1 MRIHVL
7 LTGAFLLLTLL
18 VTRAQPAFNYDAA
31 WKRVHNLQEKEGLT
45 RSAEKEI
52 QSIYEAAKREK
63 NTPQQIKALVYRV
76 NLWQQREEDAASKAL
91 QELERELLHASGMAK
106 ALLQSIVAEGYWQYL
121 QQNRWRLYDR
131 TQTIKFKQTDIS
143 TWSVGDLHQKI
154 TSLYKAS
161 LRDVHLLQKTR
172 LEGYEAVL
180 QKGNT
185 RRLRSTL
192 YDLLVHRA
200 LDYYENDE
208 RTIHEP
214 VDAFRINELGTLA
227 PVDDFIV
234 HRFATTDSSSLHYQ
248 ALLLHQQLLHFLLQN
263 GNTEAMLDADLRR
276 IAFVYAYNNHP
287 QKNEAY
293 RKVLNQLWNQY
304 NYEPVVAQAAYL
316 LARSYAD
323 EAATYNPKQH
333 KTDDAF
339 NPRHLYKRAAALC
352 QQVVQQ
358 QVLTEGKS
366 NCIALLQEIEQKDIR
381 ISSEAVVVPQ
391 QPFRIQLKYRNVGR
405 VWIRIIQ
412 KPENYTNRSW
422 DTSFWDQLVRIK
434 PMIERDFVLP
444 AADDHQPH
452 SIEVPLPELN
462 SGNFVLL
469 ISATPGFE
477 RKRNLLAAH
486 RIYSSNIAWMQQGI
500 HLFVV
505 HREAGTPLPQSKINM
520 WEQHYDYGTRN
531 YQNKLIATFTTDAQ
545 GYLALPRI
553 YTATDEVRTLEI
565 IHNSDTL
572 HLNDRLSTSVYEA
585 DVITTK
591 AEKRRSFLFTDRSI
605 YRPGQ
610 TIYFKGIITEVTGA
624 NRYKTVA
631 RKKVIIR
638 LFDAND
644 QIADSLEVESNTYGS
659 YTGSFTV
666 PTGLL
671 NGQFRL
677 EESDSRSSYYVAVE
691 AYKRP
696 LFYVSYDPVQGSY
709 RIHDTVQVSGTA
721 QAYAG
726 FGIDGAQVRYRV
738 TRETRLPF
746 PWLCYQWGWPTLH
759 SQELVQGETTT
770 DMAGKFRVSFP
781 ALPDPAIRSELL
793 PVYTYKIIA
802 DVTDRNGETR
812 SQTTFIRAGAT
823 SLLVSILLPQGES
836 VATDQFRQVA
846 IKLTNQMEVPVAAP
860 VTVSVHRLLVPNQLI
875 RNRYWDEPDQFLME
889 ESEFRKIFPN
899 DEYKDETKKESWAR
913 GPEVYRQQFTSSDSG
928 NTYLRLQQPL
938 RPKWQ
943 PGWYVME
950 ASVTDTFGIEI
961 KNRTYFEL
969 IDAATGAPG
978 QPAYVWG
985 NAALQ
990 TAQPGDTIRVR
1001 IGSSATNVWV
1011 VELPHSTTDQLLQY
1025 HSLTNNS
1032 KTIPLYITEEN
1043 RGGTGRSFAFV
1054 RHNRFFQFN
1063 RQVAVPWHNKELDI
1077 SLTTWRNTLLPGS
1090 TETWT
1095 VTVKGPKGDQVAAEL
1110 LTAMY
1115 DASLDA
1121 FRSHEWNIP
1130 ALYPT
1135 TAWNINWQKGGFY
1148 SSSGI
1153 QQNWIEWKLLPFEK
1167 KYDQL
1172 YTLQL
1177 GDNYRSRSSVL
1188 YESITVAADQR
1199 VKAIAAPPAPE
1210 SNAPQKKTATPVETL
1225 PEEKLPPKSET
1236 GIRSDFR
1243 ETAFFNPQLQTDSAG
1258 NIRFSFTMPEALTRW
1273 KWLLL
1278 AHTNDLSFGLRQ
1290 EQVITQK
1297 DVMVQPFAPRF
1308 LREGDRFEFTTKVVN
1323 LTNQEQT
1330 GLARLQLLNATTQ
1343 QPVDGWFQNAFPE
1356 QYFTVGPNQSTTVQF
1371 RTEVPY
1377 NFNEALTY
1385 RITAVAGKHTD
1396 GEERT
1401 LPVLTNRTLVTESL
1415 PLTMQGNGSRNFRME
1430 SLLQS
1435 GKSETLTHHRFTLEF
1450 TSNPVWYAVQAL
1462 PYLMEQADE
1471 NSMQLWNRFYA
1482 HALAL
1487 HIVEKL
1493 PRIRRIFESWQT
1505 TDTSALLSNLQKN
1518 EALKNTLLQ
1527 ETPWVLQARSESE
1540 QKKQI
1545 ALLFNLVRMAG
1556 ELQGSLQQLQ
1566 QYQANNGGFIW
1577 LNGGPDDRYMTQY
1590 ILSGIGR
1597 LQQLK
1602 AVPKEYSNTLQT
1614 IADKA
1619 LLYLDN
1625 CIKEDYQKLLQSKVK
1640 LQQLHIS
1647 STQIQ
1652 YLYMRSFFTNKPISK
1667 GVETAFLFYQQ
1678 QARTYWLRQPRYL
1691 QGMVALALHRN
1702 GQHTTAQAI
1711 LRSLK
1716 ENALQHPELGMYWKE
1731 WNAGYYWY
1739 QAPVEAQSLMIEAF
1753 REVAKDDTTVT
1764 ALKTWLLRQKQV
1776 QHWRTS
1782 RATAEACYALLL
1794 QGTHWVADESVVE
1807 IKAANQFF
1815 NSGTEKTEAGTGY
1828 FQRTLEADKIKP
1840 ELGNIE
1846 VILKKSNNQPAWGA
1860 AYWQYFDNLDQI
1872 QSANTSLQLEKKY
1885 FVKTNSKNGPVLM
1898 PIEDGEA
1905 LQVGD
1910 RVVVRLVLRTDR
1922 ALEYVH
1928 LKDMRPSCLEPVDV
1942 MSGYRWQDALGYYQS
1957 TRDASTSFF
1966 VGWMPRGTYTW
1977 EYELTATHAGNY
1989 SSGIATLQCLYA
2001 PEFSSHS
2008 EGIRL
2013 KVRPR

>member
-18 VTRAQPAFNYDAA
+18 VTQAQPAFNYEAA
-31 WKRVHNLQEKEGLT
+31 WKRVGNLQEQEGLS

-63 NTPQQIKALVYRV
+63 NAPQQIKALVYRV
-76 NLWQQREEDAASKAL
+76 NLWQLREEDAASKAL
-91 QELERELLHASGMAK
+91 QELERELLQASGMAK
-106 ALLQSIVAEGYWQYL
+106 ALLQSILAEGYWQYL

-154 TSLYKAS
+154 TALYKAS
-161 LRDVHLLQKTR
+161 IRDVNLLQKTR

-185 RRLRSTL
+185 RRLRPTL

-214 VDAFRINELGTLA
+214 ADAFRINELGTLA
-227 PVDDFIV
+227 PVDNFV
-234 HRFATTDSSSLHYQ
+234 TRRFATTDSNSLHYQ

-263 GNTEAMLDADLRR
+263 GNTEALIDADLRR
-276 IAFVYAYNNHP
+276 IAFVYAYNSHP

-293 RKVLNQLWNQY
+293 RKVLHQLWNQY
-304 NYEPVVAQAAYL
+304 NHEPVVAQAAYL

-333 KTDDAF
+333 KTDDAL
-339 NPRHLYKRAAALC
+339 NPRFLYKRAAALC
-352 QQVVQQ
+352 QQVNQQ

-366 NCIALLQEIEQKDIR
+366 NCITLLQEIEQKDLG

-391 QPFRIQLKYRNVGR
+391 QLFRVQLKYRNVGR
-405 VWIRIIQ
+405 VWIRMIQ
-412 KPENYTNRSW
+412 KPENYTNRHW
-422 DTSFWDQLVRIK
+422 DTSLWDQLVRIK
-434 PMIERDFVLP
+434 PIIEKDFVLP

-452 SIEVPLPELN
+452 SIELPLPALAA
-462 SGNFVLL
+462 GNFVLL
-469 ISATPGFE
+469 VSATPGFE
-477 RKRNLLAAH
+477 RKKNLLAAH
-486 RIYSSNIAWMQQGI
+486 RIYSSNIAWMQHGI

-505 HREAGTPLPQSKINM
+505 HRNTGTPLPQSKINI

-531 YQNKLIATFTTDAQ
+531 YQNKLMASFATDAQ
-545 GYLALPRI
+545 GYFALP
-553 YTATDEVRTLEI
+553 ATYNAIDEVRTLEI

-572 HLNDRLSTSVYEA
+572 HLNDRLSTRVYEA
-585 DVITTK
+585 DAITTNT
-591 AEKRRSFLFTDRSI
+591 EKRRSFLFTDRSI

-610 TIYFKGIITEVTGA
+610 TIYFKGIITEATGVH
-624 NRYKTVA
+624 RYKTVA

-644 QIADSLEVESNTYGS
+644 QKVDSLEVKSNDFGS
-659 YTGSFTV
+659 YTGSFIV
-666 PTGLL
+666 PIGLL

-677 EESDSRSSYYVAVE
+677 EESDSWNSYYVAVE

-709 RIHDTVQVSGTA
+709 RMNDTVQVSGTA

-746 PWLCYQWGWPTLH
+746 PWLCYQWGWPTLQL
-759 SQELVQGETTT
+759 QELAQGETIT

-781 ALPDPAIRSELL
+781 ALPDPSIRSELL

-812 SQTTFIRAGAT
+812 SQSTYIRAGAT
-823 SLLVSILLPQGES
+823 SLLVSIVLPQGES
-836 VATDQFRQVA
+836 VASDKFRQVG
-846 IKLTNQMEVPVAAP
+846 IKLTNQMDVPVSAP
-860 VTVSVHRLLVPNQLI
+860 VTVSVHRLLVPNRLI
-875 RNRYWDEPDQFLME
+875 RNRYWDEPDQFFME
-889 ESEFRKIFPN
+889 ESEFLKIFPN
-899 DEYKDETKKESWAR
+899 DEYKDETKKESWVK
-913 GPEVYRQQFTSSDSG
+913 GPEVYRQLFTSSDSG

-943 PGWYVME
+943 PGWYVIE

-961 KNRTYFEL
+961 KNQTYFEL
-969 IDAATGAPG
+969 TDAVTGAPG

-985 NAALQ
+985 NAVLQ
-990 TAQPGDTIRVR
+990 TAQPGDTIRVQM
-1001 IGSSATNVWV
+1001 GSSASNIWM
-1011 VELPHSTTDQLLQY
+1011 VELPQSTTDQPLQY
-1025 HSLTNNS
+1025 HQLNNNS
-1032 KTIPLYITEEN
+1032 KKIPLYITEED
-1043 RGGTGRSFAFV
+1043 RGGTGRSFAFI

-1095 VTVKGPKGDQVAAEL
+1095 LTVKGPKGDQVAAEL

-1135 TAWNINWQKGGFY
+1135 TSWNYNWQKGGFY

-1153 QQNWIEWKLLPFEK
+1153 QQNWIEWKSLPFEK
-1167 KYDQL
+1167 IYDQL
-1172 YTLQL
+1172 YTLQT
-1177 GDNYRSRSSVL
+1177 GYNYYTSSVT
-1188 YESITVAADQR
+1188 YDSITVAADQR
-1199 VKAIAAPPAPE
+1199 VKTMAAPPVPE
-1210 SNAPQKKTATPVETL
+1210 SNVSQKKNVTPVETFA
-1225 PEEKLPPKSET
+1225 EEKLPPETET

-1243 ETAFFNPQLQTDSAG
+1243 ETAFFNPQLQTDSVG

-1278 AHTNDLSFGLRQ
+1278 AHTNDLAFGLKQ
-1290 EQVITQK
+1290 EQTVTKK

-1308 LREGDRFEFTTKVVN
+1308 LREGDRFEFTAKVVN

-1330 GLARLQLLNATTQ
+1330 GLARLQLLNATTL

-1356 QYFTVGPNQSTTVQF
+1356 QYFTVGPNQSTTVKF

-1385 RITAVAGKHTD
+1385 RITAQAGKHTD

-1401 LPVLTNRTLVTESL
+1401 LPVLTNRILVTESI
-1415 PLTMQGNGSRNFRME
+1415 PLSMQGNGNRSYRMQ

-1435 GKSETLTHHRFTLEF
+1435 GKSETLTHHRFTVAC

-1462 PYLMEQADE
+1462 PFLMEQTDE

-1487 HIVEKL
+1487 HIVEKM
-1493 PRIRRIFESWQT
+1493 PRIRSIFESWQT
-1505 TDTSALLSNLQKN
+1505 TDTSALLSNLHKN
-1518 EALKNTLLQ
+1518 ESLKNTLLQ

-1556 ELQGSLQQLQ
+1556 ELQHSFQILQ
-1566 QYQANNGGFIW
+1566 QYQSDNGGFIW
-1577 LNGGPDDRYMTQY
+1577 FTGGPDDRYITQY
-1590 ILSGIGR
+1590 IISGLGH
-1597 LQQLK
+1597 LQQLGAIPK
-1602 AVPKEYSNTLQT
+1602 AYGNLLQT
-1614 IADKA
+1614 ITTKA
-1619 LLYLDN
+1619 LAYLDRG
-1625 CIKEDYQKLLQSKVK
+1625 IKEDYEKLLRSNLK
-1640 LQQLHIS
+1640 LQQAHIS
-1647 STQIQ
+1647 STAIQ
-1652 YLYMRSFFTNKPISK
+1652 YLYLRSFFPAIPLTS
-1667 GVETAFLFYQQ
+1667 GTTTAYRFYQQ
-1678 QARTYWLRQPRYL
+1678 QARTYWLHQPRYL
-1691 QGMVALALHRN
+1691 QGMLALALHRSK
-1702 GQHTTAQAI
+1702 QTVTAQAI
-1711 LRSLK
+1711 VRSLK
-1716 ENALQHPELGMYWKE
+1716 ENAVQHPELGMYWKE

-1739 QAPVEAQSLMIEAF
+1739 EAPIEAQALMIEVF
-1753 REVAKDDTTVT
+1753 SEVHKDTNTVN
-1764 ALKTWLLRQKQV
+1764 ALKTWLLQQKQV
-1776 QHWRTS
+1776 QHWRSS

-1794 QGTHWVADESVVE
+1794 QGINWANEETMLT
-1807 IKAANQFF
+1807 IKAGNQVFDA
-1815 NSGTEKTEAGTGY
+1815 SSEKREAGTGF
-1828 FQRTLEADKIKP
+1828 FQRSLEADQIKP
-1840 ELGNIE
+1840 ELGTIE
-1846 VILKKSNNQPAWGA
+1846 VILQKSNNQPAWGA
-1860 AYWQYFDNLDQI
+1860 VYWQYFDNLDQI

-1910 RVVVRLVLRTDR
+1910 QVVVRLVLRTDR

-1928 LKDMRPSCLEPVDV
+1928 LKDMRPSCLEPVATT
-1942 MSGYRWQDALGYYQS
+1942 SGYRWQNALGYYQS
-1957 TRDASTSFF
+1957 TNDVTTSFF
-1966 VGWMPRGTYTW
+1966 ISHMPRGTYVW

-2001 PEFSSHS
+2001 PEFSSHAA
-2008 EGIRL
+2008 GIRM
-2013 KVRPR
+2013 KVQPR